1 MANPAEA
8 CDAAGVQLPTE
19 LGVDN
24 LDQPLM
30 AATKEGGG
38 GGGGGGGGEGEEC
51 GVCMLPSPREIR
63 VPCEHHFC
71 RECWQQ

>member
-1 MANPAEA
+1 MASPAEA
-8 CDAAGVQLPTE
+8 CEAAGVQLPSE

-24 LDQPLM
+24 LDQPLI
-30 AATKEGGG
+30 AAMTVREGGG
-38 GGGGGGGGEGEEC
+38 GRGGGEEGEEC
-51 GVCMLPSPREIR
+51 GVCTLPSPREVQ